1 MNEKWILQG
10 ELGTEPHAGA
20 VSGGK
25 SAAMESHLHAVNA
38 KRQALA
44 VSMTAHKKFI
54 AHSLD
59 EPPIEALVE
68 ASVQNN
74 PQTQSTPRAIQ
85 DQIRLSDQDNR
96 PREQS
101 SLKNSA
107 PVVEDETQQGHE
119 IGLVSLFRGEDPRYI
134 GPSSGYF
141 FTKRIFSNTGWRG
154 RHDSIEATTTGNV
167 SHFPIE
173 LLNFPTPLPQQ
184 KEVAL
189 KLSVQY
195 FWSIHLIY
203 PFLHEQTHM
212 QMIDEVYQLQEKDSD
227 PISNFQIYM
236 VMAIA
241 SLNLSRQCKQLL
253 PMEGYYA
260 SAMKHVDHICYHGS
274 MAALQ
279 CLLLLMVY
287 ALYNPSCKINIWNL
301 NYQCLASVI
310 DLGLQRDVRASPN
323 YPMSLFKQEMRTRV
337 FWVFPLDISDC
348 DIINTVANQSTSD
361 GNPSHMSLSIRLFRL
376 AQLNSE
382 IKYVMHS
389 IRRDIPS
396 YAYPPVK
403 DILTWQRDMMRTLEG
418 WYYDALQHTE
428 DGDSGMKEYCI
439 AKYHELMIL
448 LLRPSPAIPDPADE
462 IFDICSDHAF
472 ALLQCFG
479 DLYEK
484 GNLLY
489 SRFIVHSVFLG
500 TLVMLHCIWKF
511 PRTASK
517 FSIDQL
523 IIKFNIAQNILSSI
537 GEHWAEALSARDCI
551 ARLSNV
557 TIQRLLKNQPA
568 GLSVT

>member
-1 MNEKWILQG
+1 
-10 ELGTEPHAGA
+10 
-20 VSGGK
+20 
-25 SAAMESHLHAVNA
+25 
-38 KRQALA
+38 
-44 VSMTAHKKFI
+44 
-54 AHSLD
+54 
-59 EPPIEALVE
+59 
-68 ASVQNN
+68 
-74 PQTQSTPRAIQ
+74 
-85 DQIRLSDQDNR
+85 
-96 PREQS
+96 
-101 SLKNSA
+101 
-107 PVVEDETQQGHE
+107 
-119 IGLVSLFRGEDPRYI
+119 
-134 GPSSGYF
+134 
-141 FTKRIFSNTGWRG
+141 
-154 RHDSIEATTTGNV
+154 
-167 SHFPIE
+167 
-173 LLNFPTPLPQQ
+173 
-184 KEVAL
+184 
-189 KLSVQY
+189 
-195 FWSIHLIY
+195 
-203 PFLHEQTHM
+203 
-212 QMIDEVYQLQEKDSD
+212 
-227 PISNFQIYM
+227 
-236 VMAIA
+236 
-241 SLNLSRQCKQLL
+241 
-253 PMEGYYA
+253 
-260 SAMKHVDHICYHGS
+260 
-274 MAALQ
+274 
-279 CLLLLMVY
+279 
-287 ALYNPSCKINIWNL
+287 
-301 NYQCLASVI
+301 
-310 DLGLQRDVRASPN
+310 
-323 YPMSLFKQEMRTRV
+323 
-337 FWVFPLDISDC
+337 
-348 DIINTVANQSTSD
+348 
-361 GNPSHMSLSIRLFRL
+361 MSLSIRLFRL

-403 DILTWQRDMMRTLEG
+403 DILTWQRDMMRTLDG

>member
-25 SAAMESHLHAVNA
+25 SAAIFITSILSIHSQCDGITPSCGECQKAGVGCVNDGTQEVHRSYIANMENRIKWLESIIRERCSTIDLENCTD
-38 KRQALA
+38 RNLD
-44 VSMTAHKKFI
+44 
-54 AHSLD
+54 SLD

-337 FWVFPLDISDC
+337 FWVVYTID
-348 DIINTVANQSTSD
+348 
-361 GNPSHMSLSIRLFRL
+361 
-376 AQLNSE
+376 
-382 IKYVMHS
+382 
-389 IRRDIPS
+389 
-396 YAYPPVK
+396 
-403 DILTWQRDMMRTLEG
+403 RTLCTMMG
-418 WYYDALQHTE
+418 
-428 DGDSGMKEYCI
+428 
-439 AKYHELMIL
+439 
-448 LLRPSPAIPDPADE
+448 RPIGIRDE
-462 IFDICSDHAF
+462 A
-472 ALLQCFG
+472 
-479 DLYEK
+479 
-484 GNLLY
+484 
-489 SRFIVHSVFLG
+489 
-500 TLVMLHCIWKF
+500 
-511 PRTASK
+511 
-517 FSIDQL
+517 
-523 IIKFNIAQNILSSI
+523 
-537 GEHWAEALSARDCI
+537 
-551 ARLSNV
+551 
-557 TIQRLLKNQPA
+557 
-568 GLSVT
+568 